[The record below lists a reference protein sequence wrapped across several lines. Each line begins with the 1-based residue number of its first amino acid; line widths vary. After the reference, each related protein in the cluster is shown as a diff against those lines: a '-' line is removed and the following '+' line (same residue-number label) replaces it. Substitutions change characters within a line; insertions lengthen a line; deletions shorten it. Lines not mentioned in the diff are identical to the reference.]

1 MPILNTFRAFA
12 MGLGLLTLA
21 ACDARDAGDPP
32 NPMGNFAMGLNIV
45 VADHAQTV
53 PISRQAT
60 AEEWKTVMA
69 KAMQD
74 RFGSYSGPKLFDF
87 GVSIDGYM
95 LAPPGI
101 PFVASPH
108 SAMIFTVNVWDDAK
122 QQILVPGGKRMTYVE
137 GISGDS
143 IVGSGWTQNK
153 DAQMK
158 KLAFNA
164 AKAVQDY
171 MLVHPEWLD
180 LPPGSPGSAPTPART
195 NASPA
200 RPVIAPAT
208 ISPSLNTP
216 GVRPPIVGDT
226 VP

>member
-1 MPILNTFRAFA
+1 MPLPSPFRAFFV
-12 MGLGLLTLA
+12 GLALLALA
-21 ACDARDAGDPP
+21 ACDAHDAGEPP
-32 NPMGNFAMGLNIV
+32 KPMGNFAMGLNIV

-60 AEEWKTVMA
+60 ADEWKAVMT

-101 PFVASPH
+101 PFIASPH
-108 SAMIFTVNVWDDAK
+108 SAVIFTVNVWDDAK
-122 QQILVPGGKRMTYVE
+122 GEILEKGGKRLTYVE
-137 GISGDS
+137 GFSGDS

-171 MLVHPEWLD
+171 MLAHPEWLD

-195 NASPA
+195 NASPPKTPA
-200 RPVIAPAT
+200 APVLTPTAIAPAT
-208 ISPSLNTP
+208 VKP
-216 GVRPPIVGDT
+216 GTLP
-226 VP
+226 